1 MDIFVEQ
8 FPFLGTKIVQKHRR
22 NTEGRTISMPMYIYI
37 FPTEKK
43 WHRISFI
50 LYLICLVHFSTN
62 THPHAHTHSY
72 TLFHALFHLHKKVEN
87 IQRTMIGIMWLNR
100 SCIVV
105 FRLNRD
111 WVYYSGWI
119 LCEGEKKLPQITV
132 LENKMARHHGT
143 CHPFFFLFFSS
154 TKTKQKNMST
164 VKFDWKIMND
174 KY

>member
-62 THPHAHTHSY
+62 THPHAHTQLHTLSCTLSPAQESRKHSEDDDRNNV
-72 TLFHALFHLHKKVEN
+72 TEQVLHCGVQTE
-87 IQRTMIGIMWLNR
+87 
-100 SCIVV
+100 
-105 FRLNRD
+105 
-111 WVYYSGWI
+111 
-119 LCEGEKKLPQITV
+119 P
-132 LENKMARHHGT
+132 
-143 CHPFFFLFFSS
+143 
-154 TKTKQKNMST
+154 
-164 VKFDWKIMND
+164 
-174 KY
+174 